1 MDPLVEE
8 PIPGLSLA
16 EFKGSIAVC
25 IPFFEKRSSTIF
37 LTEVGTQSLFET
49 ATENHRRPCFFFPP
63 PFQVTVTIASKA
75 AKILTDLVVAI
86 ATGTRFLK

>member
-1 MDPLVEE
+1 MDSLVEE
-8 PIPGLSLA
+8 TVPGLSLA

>member
-1 MDPLVEE
+1 MEE

-37 LTEVGTQSLFET
+37 LTEVSTQSLFET

-63 PFQVTVTIASKA
+63 PFQVAVAARA
-75 AKILTDLVVAI
+75 AKVLADLRVAI
-86 ATGTRFLK
+86 DIAATLPIAVRQ